1 MGNRSRRVPREQLR
15 ALLWELALQSPRGA
29 LSCVTQLLG
38 PQEMISK
45 ATPLFK
51 PQV

>member
-1 MGNRSRRVPREQLR
+1 MGNWSRRVPGEQLR
-15 ALLWELALQSPRGA
+15 ALPQELALQSPRGA
-29 LSCVTQLLG
+29 LSCVTQLLS

-51 PQV
+51 HQV